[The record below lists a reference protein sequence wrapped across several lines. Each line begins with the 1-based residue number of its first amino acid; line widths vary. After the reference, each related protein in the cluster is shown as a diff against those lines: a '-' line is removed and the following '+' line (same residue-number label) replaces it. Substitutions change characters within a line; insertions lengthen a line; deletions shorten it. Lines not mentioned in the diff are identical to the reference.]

1 MQKTKTVW
9 VLVLALYF
17 CFAPFSLFG
26 EPNSLILL
34 DAEKTKEWGAFV
46 PKREI
51 DQNLLQSMLD
61 EISVSRIDLDP
72 KWLKLVHY
80 ETKGKDNY
88 QSKIVNSRFFLSSEG
103 RTNPKSELEATIR
116 SFFVEEP
123 IPEGLIHPVCS
134 YPTRHQFI
142 KQKFGVDF
150 LKRSGIRCDRYEVW
164 KASIHVDSVS
174 IVFASYYLMA
184 PASVFGHTMLKFNQK
199 SNEENGSEILDYAV
213 NVSADTP
220 NLDPIRYT
228 YHGLFGGFKAK
239 FSLFP
244 YYLKVNEY
252 NDLESRDLWEYRLSL
267 NKDELELLVSHLW
280 ELSRAEF
287 DYYFLNANCG
297 TFLVEW
303 LDVVKPEL
311 NLKSKLGGVVSPV
324 ETIKLYTRTEG
335 LVVETKYRPS
345 LYSEISFLIGQM
357 EPEEKKAFYHLL
369 DTSKNESFDL
379 HILENQDKGIRHSL
393 ILDAFLLASRYQSFQ
408 SPKPNEIQKSNE
420 QKTLEF
426 RSRFPSPTEP
436 WNERVIPSPPELAH
450 PKSRIVTGGGSSNL
464 GPFLEW
470 KYRFAY
476 HDLLNV
482 SQGSPPN
489 GELVFFDGSVR
500 QYEGK
505 KTELTSFTLVR
516 LVSLSPYNPISKHW
530 SYLFDFGMQTT
541 LFKSK
546 QNQWWESL
554 NGKTETEWERKQ
566 VANLDLA
573 AGWTFADEFSKT
585 KDRLGK
591 ISFLLGFK
599 SQFHPRWE
607 QGGRFGPNV
616 QTLYQKEWG
625 NWKVLGGF
633 FIQHY
638 WNQTIKNQIG
648 STVTLRYLWS
658 QESEFRVEMKKE
670 PNYQEVSGSFHYL
683 F

>member
-1 MQKTKTVW
+1 MQKTKIGW
-9 VLVLALYF
+9 VLVWALQF
-17 CFAPFSLFG
+17 CFAPFSLLG
-26 EPNSLILL
+26 EPSPLLLL
-34 DAEKTKEWGAFV
+34 DTEKTKEWGGFL
-46 PKREI
+46 PKRES
-51 DQNLLQSMLD
+51 DQILLQSMMD
-61 EISVSRIDLDP
+61 EASVRRTDLDP
-72 KWLKLVHY
+72 KWLRLVHY
-80 ETKGKDNY
+80 ETKGKDHY

-103 RTNPKSELEATIR
+103 RNNPKKELEATLR
-116 SFFVEEP
+116 SFFVEGP

-134 YPTRHQFI
+134 YPTRHHFI
-142 KQKFGVDF
+142 KQTFGVDF
-150 LKRSGIRCDRYEVW
+150 LKRSGIRCERYEVW
-164 KASIHVDSVS
+164 KESIGADSVS
-174 IVFASYYLMA
+174 IVFASYYLMS

-213 NVSADTP
+213 NVSAETP
-220 NLDPIRYT
+220 NLDPIRYA
-228 YHGLFGGFKAK
+228 YFGLFGGFKAK

-303 LDVVKPEL
+303 LDVIRPEL
-311 NLKSKLGGVVSPV
+311 HLKSKLGGVVSPV
-324 ETIKLYTRTEG
+324 DTIKLYSQREG

-345 LYSEISFLIGQM
+345 LYSEITFLVGQM

-369 DTSKNESFDL
+369 DTNGKETFDL
-379 HILENQDKGIRHSL
+379 LFLENKEKGIRQSL
-393 ILDAFLLASRYQSFQ
+393 VLDAFLLASRYQSFQ
-408 SPKPNEIQKSNE
+408 SPNPNEIQQSNE

-426 RSRFPSPTEP
+426 RSKFPNLTEP

-450 PKSRIVTGGGSSNL
+450 PKSRIVLGGGSSNF

-482 SQGSPPN
+482 SKGSPPN
-489 GELVFFDGSVR
+489 GELVFFDGNIR

-505 KTELTSFTLVR
+505 KIELTSLTLVR
-516 LVSLSPYNPISKHW
+516 LVSLSPYNSISKHW
-530 SYLFDFGMQTT
+530 SYLFDFGIQTT
-541 LFKSK
+541 LFKGK
-546 QNQWWESL
+546 QNQWWEIG
-554 NGKTETEWERKQ
+554 NGRAETEWERKQ
-566 VANLDLA
+566 VPNLDLA
-573 AGWTFADEFSKT
+573 TGWTFADEFSKT
-585 KDRLGK
+585 KDRLGA

-599 SQFHPRWE
+599 SQFHPGFE
-607 QGGRFGPNV
+607 QGGRYGPNA
-616 QTLYQKEWG
+616 QTIYQKEWG
-625 NWKVLGGF
+625 NWKLLGGF
-633 FIQHY
+633 FFQHY
-638 WNQTIKNQIG
+638 GNQTNKNQIG
-648 STVTLRYLWS
+648 SSVTLRYLWS

>member
-1 MQKTKTVW
+1 MQKTKIEW
-9 VLVLALYF
+9 VLVLTLQF
-17 CFAPFSLFG
+17 CFAPFSLLG
-26 EPNSLILL
+26 EPNSLLFL
-34 DAEKTKEWGAFV
+34 DAEKTKEWGGFV
-46 PKREI
+46 PKREV
-51 DQNLLQSMLD
+51 DQNLLQSILD
-61 EISVSRIDLDP
+61 EIVVRRFDLDP
-72 KWLKLVHY
+72 MWLKLVHY
-80 ETKGKDNY
+80 ESKGKDNY
-88 QSKIVNSRFFLSSEG
+88 QSKIVNSRFFFSSEG
-103 RTNPKSELEATIR
+103 RTNPKEELEATIR

-134 YPTRHQFI
+134 FPTRHKFI
-142 KQKFGVDF
+142 KQTFGVDF
-150 LKRSGIRCDRYEVW
+150 LKRNGIRCDRYEVW
-164 KASIHVDSVS
+164 KASIHADSVS
-174 IVFASYYLMA
+174 VVFASYYLMS

-220 NLDPIRYT
+220 NLDPIRYA

-311 NLKSKLGGVVSPV
+311 HLKSKLGGVVSPV
-324 ETIKLYTRTEG
+324 DTIKLYTQTEG
-335 LVVETKYRPS
+335 LVEETKYRPS
-345 LYSEISFLIGQM
+345 LYSEITFLIRQM

-369 DTSKNESFDL
+369 ERYQKETFDL
-379 HILENQDKGIRHSL
+379 HILENKEKGIRQSL
-393 ILDAFLLASRYQSFQ
+393 VLDAFLLASRYQSFQ
-408 SPKPNEIQKSNE
+408 SPKPNEMQKSNE

-426 RSRFPSPTEP
+426 RSRFPNPTEP
-436 WNERVIPSPPELAH
+436 QYPSLNPSPPELAH
-450 PKSRIVTGGGSSNL
+450 PKSRIVLGGGSSNF
-464 GPFLEW
+464 GAFLEW

-482 SQGSPPN
+482 SKGSPPN
-489 GELVFFDGSVR
+489 GELVFLDGNIR

-505 KTELTSFTLVR
+505 KIELTSLTLVR
-516 LVSLSPYNPISKHW
+516 LVSLSPYNSISKHW
-530 SYLFDFGMQTT
+530 SYLFDFGIQTT
-541 LFKSK
+541 PIKGK
-546 QNQWWESL
+546 QNQWWESW
-554 NGKTETEWERKQ
+554 KQRAETEWERKQ
-566 VANLDLA
+566 VPNLDLA

-585 KDRLGK
+585 KDRFGA
-591 ISFLLGFK
+591 ISFLLGIK
-599 SQFHPRWE
+599 SQFHPGFE

-633 FIQHY
+633 FFQHY
-638 WNQTIKNQIG
+638 VNQTIKNQIG
-648 STVTLRYLWS
+648 STVTLRYLLS

-670 PNYQEVSGSFHYL
+670 PNYQEVSGSYHYL

>member
-1 MQKTKTVW
+1 MQKTKIEW
-9 VLVLALYF
+9 VLVLTLHF
-17 CFAPFSLFG
+17 CFAPFSLHG
-26 EPNSLILL
+26 EPNSLLLL
-34 DAEKTKEWGAFV
+34 DTEKTKEWGGFV
-46 PKREI
+46 PKREV
-51 DQNLLQSMLD
+51 DQNLLQSILD
-61 EISVSRIDLDP
+61 EIVVRRFDLDP

-80 ETKGKDNY
+80 ESKGKDNY
-88 QSKIVNSRFFLSSEG
+88 QSKIVNSLFFFSSEG
-103 RTNPKSELEATIR
+103 RTNPKKELEATIR

-134 YPTRHQFI
+134 FPTRHQFI
-142 KQKFGVDF
+142 KQTFGVDF
-150 LKRSGIRCDRYEVW
+150 LKRNGIRCDRYEVW
-164 KASIHVDSVS
+164 KASIHADSVS
-174 IVFASYYLMA
+174 VVFASYYLMS

-220 NLDPIRYT
+220 NLDPIRYA
-228 YHGLFGGFKAK
+228 YHGLFGGFKAR

-311 NLKSKLGGVVSPV
+311 HLKSKLGGVVSPV
-324 ETIKLYTRTEG
+324 DTIKLYTQTEG
-335 LVVETKYRPS
+335 LVEETKYRPS
-345 LYSEISFLIGQM
+345 LYSEITFLIRQM

-369 DTSKNESFDL
+369 ERYQKETFDL
-379 HILENQDKGIRHSL
+379 HILENKEKGIRQSL
-393 ILDAFLLASRYQSFQ
+393 VLDAFLLASRYQSFQ
-408 SPKPNEIQKSNE
+408 SPKPNEMQKSNE

-426 RSRFPSPTEP
+426 RSRFPNPTEP
-436 WNERVIPSPPELAH
+436 LYERLIPSPPELAH
-450 PKSRIVTGGGSSNL
+450 PKSRIVLGGGSSNF
-464 GPFLEW
+464 GAFLEW

-482 SQGSPPN
+482 SKGSPPN
-489 GELVFFDGSVR
+489 GELVFLDGNIR

-505 KTELTSFTLVR
+505 KIELTSLTLVR
-516 LVSLSPYNPISKHW
+516 LVSLSPYNSISKHW
-530 SYLFDFGMQTT
+530 SYLFDFGIQTT
-541 LFKSK
+541 PIKGK
-546 QNQWWESL
+546 QNQWWESW
-554 NGKTETEWERKQ
+554 KQRAETEWERKQ
-566 VANLDLA
+566 VPNLDLA

-585 KDRLGK
+585 KDRFGA
-591 ISFLLGFK
+591 ISFLLGIK
-599 SQFHPRWE
+599 SQFHPGFE

-616 QTLYQKEWG
+616 QALYQKEWG

-633 FIQHY
+633 FFQHY
-638 WNQTIKNQIG
+638 VNQTIKNQIG
-648 STVTLRYLWS
+648 STVTLRYLLS
-658 QESEFRVEMKKE
+658 QESEFRVEMKME
-670 PNYQEVSGSFHYL
+670 PNYQEVSGSYHYL

>member
-1 MQKTKTVW
+1 MQKTKIVW
-9 VLVLALYF
+9 VLVYTLYF
-17 CFAPFSLFG
+17 SFPPFSLFG

-34 DAEKTKEWGAFV
+34 DAEKTKEWGAFL
-46 PKREI
+46 PKREV
-51 DQNLLQSMLD
+51 DQNLLQSILD
-61 EISVSRIDLDP
+61 EISVRRFDLDP
-72 KWLKLVHY
+72 KWLRLVHY
-80 ETKGKDNY
+80 ESKGKDNY

-142 KQKFGVDF
+142 KQKFGVNF

-164 KASIHVDSVS
+164 KASIHADSVS
-174 IVFASYYLMA
+174 IVFASYYLMS

-199 SNEENGSEILDYAV
+199 SNEVNGSEILDYAV

-324 ETIKLYTRTEG
+324 DTIKLYTRTEG

-658 QESEFRVEMKKE
+658 QESEFRVEMKRE